1 MVLRKSEYRKNFKW
15 ISSEK
20 RHALWLE
27 NTLYRHDRR
36 LREFGHQPLGWD
48 SDPDDV
54 PDSESEDC
62 GLPPTKLRQR
72 RLQLLEIAGERET
85 PPPQRRR
92 RRPRY
97 PWAWG
102 LGWFVCVS
110 FFFSS
115 SVLFISLVSVR
126 RPQEVFTRDT
136 ATQTERDCGRERGPY
151 VTDGGKEAASLPGR
165 QSRQRTV
172 SHGAGGA
179 SQRELRVHCP
189 SHGPFENYGWA
200 DEVDT
205 VSAKRTFNVGASTT
219 EVYPSALMA
228 ARLRHRSPTPPP
240 KRKTFRPQRPRSA
253 PPKAHH
259 HVWISEYR
267 DQYQ

>member
-27 NTLYRHDRR
+27 NALYRQDRR

-72 RLQLLEIAGERET
+72 RLQLLEIASERET

-92 RRPRY
+92 RQPPDQSHRRS
-97 PWAWG
+97 G
-102 LGWFVCVS
+102 TFVGGDQNS
-110 FFFSS
+110 AASS
-115 SVLFISLVSVR
+115 RTSPDSDR

-136 ATQTERDCGRERGPY
+136 ATQTEWDCGRERGPY

-165 QSRQRTV
+165 QSRHRTV

-179 SQRELRVHCP
+179 SQRELRVHRP

>member
-15 ISSEK
+15 ISADK

-27 NTLYRHDRR
+27 NALYRHDRR
-36 LREFGHQPLGWD
+36 LREFCHQPLGWD

-72 RLQLLEIAGERET
+72 RLQLLEITGHQQQAHDPSHRRTCREKHKKQVRKSTYPLIGPRKSLHDSRLHDVVVT
-85 PPPQRRR
+85 PNKTRDVVLRHTLLRRR
-92 RRPRY
+92 RQTHTHTRRHTGTGGV
-97 PWAWG
+97 PW
-102 LGWFVCVS
+102 
-110 FFFSS
+110 
-115 SVLFISLVSVR
+115 
-126 RPQEVFTRDT
+126 
-136 ATQTERDCGRERGPY
+136 RE
-151 VTDGGKEAASLPGR
+151 
-165 QSRQRTV
+165 
-172 SHGAGGA
+172 
-179 SQRELRVHCP
+179 ELRTHCP

-205 VSAKRTFNVGASTT
+205 VSAKRTFNVAASTT
-219 EVYPSALMA
+219 EVYPSALTA

>member
-15 ISSEK
+15 ISTEK

-27 NTLYRHDRR
+27 NALYRHDRR
-36 LREFGHQPLGWD
+36 LREYCHQPLGWD

-72 RLQLLEIAGERET
+72 RLQLLEITGQQHT
-85 PPPQRRR
+85 PPLVQRRQR
-92 RRPRY
+92 QADERTS
-97 PWAWG
+97 AT
-102 LGWFVCVS
+102 
-110 FFFSS
+110 SS
-115 SVLFISLVSVR
+115 RTSPDRARSS
-126 RPQEVFTRDT
+126 QEVCTRDS
-136 ATQTERDCGRERGPY
+136 ATQTDCNRGCERGSQ
-151 VTDGGKEAASLPGR
+151 VIDHEKEIPQPGR
-165 QSRQRTV
+165 QRGRHKSV
-172 SHGAGGA
+172 HHGTNSAA
-179 SQRELRVHCP
+179 QREELRIHCP
-189 SHGPFENYGWA
+189 SYGPFENYGWA

-205 VSAKRTFNVGASTT
+205 VSAKRTFNVAASTT

-267 DQYQ
+267 DQYR

>member
-27 NTLYRHDRR
+27 NALYRQDRR

-72 RLQLLEIAGERET
+72 RLQLLEIASERET

-92 RRPRY
+92 RQPPDPSHRRSG
-97 PWAWG
+97 A
-102 LGWFVCVS
+102 FV
-110 FFFSS
+110 
-115 SVLFISLVSVR
+115 
-126 RPQEVFTRDT
+126 
-136 ATQTERDCGRERGPY
+136 
-151 VTDGGKEAASLPGR
+151 GGDQNSAAS
-165 QSRQRTV
+165 SRTSPDSV

-179 SQRELRVHCP
+179 SQRELRVHRP

-219 EVYPSALMA
+219 EVR
-228 ARLRHRSPTPPP
+228 RLLTFCTP
-240 KRKTFRPQRPRSA
+240 
-253 PPKAHH
+253 
-259 HVWISEYR
+259 
-267 DQYQ
+267 